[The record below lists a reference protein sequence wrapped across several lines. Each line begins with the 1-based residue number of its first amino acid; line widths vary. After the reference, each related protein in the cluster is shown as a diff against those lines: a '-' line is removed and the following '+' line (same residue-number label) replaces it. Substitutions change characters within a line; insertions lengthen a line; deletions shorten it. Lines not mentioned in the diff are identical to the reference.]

1 MAGYDDGW
9 NVWLAAHTHTH
20 THTHIHTHTHQAM
33 MMAAMF
39 DKLESN
45 AKYIGLIEEILP
57 GTGAYV

>member
-1 MAGYDDGW
+1 
-9 NVWLAAHTHTH
+9 
-20 THTHIHTHTHQAM
+20 M